1 MQRLMGLIR
10 KASEEYGL
18 LEDGDRIAVGV
29 SGGKDS
35 VAMLYALNFMRRYLE
50 QDYSLVAVTLDMDFP
65 GSRMDFS
72 LIRDLC
78 ADMGVEYHVKK
89 TEIGRII
96 FSEREEQNP
105 CSLCARMRRGS
116 LHDAATE
123 YGCGKVALGHHRD
136 DAVETFFMNL
146 FIEGRIGCFQPK
158 TYLSRKDLTL
168 IRPMCLATEAE
179 VAHAAR
185 SLHLPVVKSSC
196 PVDGHTTRQQM
207 KEFIKK
213 MEHDS
218 PGFEKRVFGAL
229 CRSGID
235 GW

>member
-116 LHDAATE
+116 LHDAAIIET
-123 YGCGKVALGHHRD
+123 GPSAPPIIPI
-136 DAVETFFMNL
+136 DA
-146 FIEGRIGCFQPK
+146 IEAPPPELPRGRRLSPGE
-158 TYLSRKDLTL
+158 LSR
-168 IRPMCLATEAE
+168 
-179 VAHAAR
+179 
-185 SLHLPVVKSSC
+185 SLKPGLSGSS
-196 PVDGHTTRQQM
+196 
-207 KEFIKK
+207 
-213 MEHDS
+213 S
-218 PGFEKRVFGAL
+218 
-229 CRSGID
+229 
-235 GW
+235 